1 MMAERRYSRHE
12 LTRRYLA
19 AGSIMIMPA
28 IFVAAWLQWHDN
40 LPNILPTHWDA
51 SGTPDGFTDTL
62 TYTIILASVLA
73 LVTILGLVASMS
85 RRWPAGT
92 ERFWLAAAGSVQG
105 MATALWVVS
114 AIVTI
119 NHGDPETAPLGPWLF
134 LVIAAIAWGAVPA
147 LIHPPSPAP
156 RTRVNEPVMDPDV
169 PAEPWSETVSSG
181 IMVALAI
188 LMTGIGIAFVLPFI
202 LTGDGWMLFT
212 GITLLIAGFPI
223 AMIAKYRI
231 SIDESGFRATSALF
245 GIAFKKLR
253 LDQIEKAS
261 AGEIV
266 PAEWGGWGWRVMP
279 GRSALVMNRGLG
291 IMVRDT
297 SGKEFAAN
305 LTGAHEAAATLNAY
319 LVQKG

>member
-1 MMAERRYSRHE
+1 MMAERRYTRQE

-19 AGSIMIMPA
+19 AGSVMIMPA
-28 IFVAAWLQWHDN
+28 IFVVAWLQWHDN
-40 LPNILPTHWDA
+40 LPDILPTHWDA
-51 SGTPDGFTDTL
+51 GGTPDGFTDTL
-62 TYTIILASVLA
+62 SYTIILASVLA
-73 LVTILGLVASMS
+73 LATIIGLFASMS

-147 LIHPPSPAP
+147 LLHPSSPAP
-156 RTRVNEPVMDPDV
+156 RTRVDDPVIDPDV

-181 IMVALAI
+181 IMVGLAV
-188 LMTGIGIAFVLPFI
+188 LTTGIGIAFAVSFVLG
-202 LTGDGWMLFT
+202 GDGWMLFT
-212 GITLLIAGFPI
+212 GVMLVISGVPI
-223 AMIAKYRI
+223 AMIAMYRI
-231 SIDESGFRATSALF
+231 SIDESGFRVSSVLL

-266 PAEWGGWGWRVMP
+266 PAEWGGWGWRFTP
-279 GRSALVMNRGLG
+279 GRSALVMKRGPG
-291 IMVRDT
+291 IKVRDT

-305 LTGAHEAAATLNAY
+305 LPSGHEAATVLNAY
-319 LVQKG
+319 IVRRD